1 MIRIN
6 LLGQVRPKA
15 TKQSVPL
22 ESTLQIFLGI
32 AAVAIALIVLFVTY
46 ASQKHQLDETNNRI
60 AALRLEK
67 ANLQQI
73 KQEVDRFEAQKA
85 ALQTQI
91 GVIETLQKN
100 RTGAQE
106 LLQMVANTVV
116 RVDQLWLTSLERKG
130 DNLEIAGEAGSV
142 NSVAN
147 FITQLKRSG
156 YFDKIEI
163 KQAKEDDV
171 VKSVTTYGFTMTAAI
186 AQPAAAL
193 RISPRRS
200 PLLAPLPR
208 PRSPRLR
215 GGVSDGYRFS

>member
-22 ESTLQIFLGI
+22 ESTLQILLGV
-32 AAVAIALIVLFVTY
+32 AALAIALVVLSVTY
-46 ASQKHQLDETNNRI
+46 YSQKHQLDDTNARI
-60 AALRLEK
+60 VALKAER

-73 KQEVDRFEAQKA
+73 KQEVDRFESQKA

-130 DNLEIAGEAGSV
+130 DSLDLAGEAGSV
-142 NSVAN
+142 NSIAN

-163 KQAKEDDV
+163 QEAKEDDV

-186 AQPAAAL
+186 AQPAAASTNQPQTKPTAGTTTT
-193 RISPRRS
+193 SPQPAPKGRS
-200 PLLAPLPR
+200 
-208 PRSPRLR
+208 
-215 GGVSDGYRFS
+215 

>member
-22 ESTLQIFLGI
+22 ESTLQILLGV
-32 AAVAIALIVLFVTY
+32 AALAIALIVLSVTY
-46 ASQKHQLDETNNRI
+46 YSQKHQLDETNNRI
-60 AALRLEK
+60 AALKLEK

-73 KQEVDRFEAQKA
+73 KLEVDRFEAQKA

-91 GVIETLQKN
+91 GVIENLQKN

-163 KQAKEDDV
+163 QEAKEDDV

-186 AQPAAAL
+186 SQPAASTNQPQAK
-193 RISPRRS
+193 PAAGTTTTPPQPAPKGRS
-200 PLLAPLPR
+200 
-208 PRSPRLR
+208 
-215 GGVSDGYRFS
+215 